1 MKKQEKFYTFGQ
13 SGVRVE
19 KYNRN
24 WAVYQA
30 DVLLAVTVYKKG
42 AFAVANLAASIS
54 GTVEPCAYAAVLAV
68 AE

>member
-19 KYNRN
+19 KYGNRN

-42 AFAVANLAASIS
+42 AFAVANLAA
-54 GTVEPCAYAAVLAV
+54 AYAAGLAV